1 MAQSA
6 YLYND
11 LVKSL
16 AGASIAI
23 TNEDPAF
30 PTENLQSEQIALVCR
45 TSAKVA
51 IKLQFTL
58 AAGAALKAFYVGN
71 HNFTGGTFDINSYT
85 NVDFVTGKVQV
96 EVNKAIRLLD
106 IYHYESSTPDSRTYW
121 EFDFTN
127 ATSADTYFSIG
138 RVMLYTDWVTLTSIE
153 DYERGRSYG
162 FRNIIN
168 ETDYGIRWVHKMTDK
183 RERFGLVW
191 KARKQATS
199 ALPAELRT
207 LYNTVYGDAYPFL
220 FVPDIT
226 LTDCHYVYV
235 EDNELRWTDVF
246 GSDTVFNINLNL
258 IEAVRGKL

>member
-1 MAQSA
+1 MGVSA
-6 YLYND
+6 YLYQD
-11 LVKSL
+11 YVKSL
-16 AGASIAI
+16 AGASIFI
-23 TNEDPAF
+23 TDEDANY
-30 PTENLQSEQIALVCR
+30 PTENLQDEQIALVCR
-45 TSAKVA
+45 TSAKVG

-58 AAGAALKAFYVGN
+58 AAGAALKAFYIGN
-71 HNFTGGTFDINSYT
+71 HNFSGGTFDINSYT
-85 NVDFVTGKVQV
+85 ANDFSTGKVTV
-96 EVNKAIRLLD
+96 ETKTIRALD
-106 IYHYESSTPDSRTYW
+106 VYHYESSVPASRTYW

-127 ATSADTYFSIG
+127 ATSENSYFSIG
-138 RVMLYTDWVTLTSIE
+138 RAMLYTDWVTLTSIE
-153 DYERGRSYG
+153 DYERSRSYG

-168 ETDYGIRWVHKMTDK
+168 ETDHGVRWVHRMTEK

-199 ALPAELRT
+199 ALPTELRT

-226 LTDCHYVYV
+226 LTDCHYVYI

>member
-16 AGASIAI
+16 AGASVAI
-23 TNEDPAF
+23 TNEDPVF

-45 TSAKVA
+45 TTATVA
-51 IKLQFTL
+51 IKLRFTL
-58 AAGAALKAFYVGN
+58 AAGAALKAFYIGN
-71 HNFTGGTFDINSYT
+71 HNFSAGASFDINSYT
-85 NVDFVTGKVQV
+85 AADWTTGKVTV
-96 EVNKAIRLLD
+96 ETKVPRALD
-106 IYHYESSTPDSRTYW
+106 VYHYESSAPASRTYW

-127 ATSADTYFSIG
+127 TTSEDSFFSIG

-153 DYERGRSYG
+153 DYERGRGYG

-226 LTDCHYVYV
+226 LTDCHYVYI